1 MAVQG
6 FLIRFGLFLCRYFL
20 FNFVYTFGYTP
31 LQGVYP
37 VENLENTARA
47 KGMALSGVI
56 VSIVGFINT
65 YAGPIALQNIKNVS
79 CLLQRSERRFGYS

>member
-1 MAVQG
+1 M
-6 FLIRFGLFLCRYFL
+6 F
-20 FNFVYTFGYTP
+20 TFGYTP

-65 YAGPIALQNIKNVS
+65 YAGPIALSVS
-79 CLLQRSERRFGYS
+79 VVDTKKPSYTSH